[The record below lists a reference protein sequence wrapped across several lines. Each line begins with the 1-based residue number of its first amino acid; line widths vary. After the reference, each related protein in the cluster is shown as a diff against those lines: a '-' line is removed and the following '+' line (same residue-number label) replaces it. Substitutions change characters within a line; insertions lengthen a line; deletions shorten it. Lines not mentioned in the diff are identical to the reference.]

1 MNGTTKK
8 NLNELVAELERQKTT
23 RKDLVVPSN
32 LLSVGVGDYALDGNN
47 DFFMTIPNTEPSF
60 SGMEKYGLTE
70 YAHNQI
76 ATKTG
81 IPLAYYDRMRTDR
94 KELLTNNVN
103 SWLPDK
109 EKRLIRILDGKVR
122 AMLSDRY
129 RIIDNYDVV
138 FMILEEMKKIQAS
151 GLSVQV
157 DECSLTEQHLYMKI
171 TSPDLTGSVF
181 HFKNREDEP
190 VRGGI
195 VISNSEVGAGAFR
208 VEPFIEVLVCSNGL
222 IGEHKMAKVH
232 LGKERGIGLVDWSD
246 QTLEYQDM
254 TLISEVQDL
263 VRQTF
268 TKELFNEW
276 LNRINQVASIEIQK
290 PILAVENIIRKYDL
304 PKTVKDDLVNQFM
317 KESPTVWGLSM
328 AVTRVAQD
336 MKDYERQID
345 FERAGSKILSNGEE
359 FLEVISK

>member
-8 NLNELVAELERQKTT
+8 NLNELVQELERQKQT
-23 RKDLVVPSN
+23 RKDLVVPS
-32 LLSVGVGDYALDGNN
+32 DALKLGINSFQQDGNT
-47 DFFMTIPNTEPSF
+47 DVFMSVPSLE
-60 SGMEKYGLTE
+60 GTVNEKYGLTE
-70 YAHNQI
+70 FAHRQI

-81 IPLAYYDRMRTDR
+81 IPQAYYDKMRTDR
-94 KELLTNNVN
+94 KELLTENVN

-109 EKRLIRILDGKVR
+109 EKRLIRILDGNVR

-129 RIIDNYDVV
+129 RIIDNHDVV
-138 FMILEEMKKIQAS
+138 FMVLEEMKKIQNT
-151 GLSVQV
+151 GIGVQV

-171 TSPDLTGSVF
+171 TSPDLSGRVF
-181 HFKNREDEP
+181 HFRNREDET

-222 IGEHKMAKVH
+222 IGEHKLAKVH

-246 QTLEYQDM
+246 KTLEYQDM

-268 TKELFNEW
+268 TRELFTEW
-276 LNRINQVASIEIQK
+276 LNRINQVASIEVQK
-290 PILAVENIIRKYDL
+290 PSLAVDNIIRKYDL
-304 PKTVKDDLVNQFM
+304 PKTVKDDLINQFM

-328 AVTRVAQD
+328 AVTRIAQTQ
-336 MKDYERQID
+336 KDYETQID
-345 FERAGSKILSNGEE
+345 FERVGSKILENGEE
-359 FLEVISK
+359 FLEIISK